1 MSEGKLE
8 KEVVFFLA
16 FLSYFLIQMIV
27 FYKTSYHF
35 AQNTG
40 FIACAVVFIIAL
52 IGKYTSINISLPD
65 VNIAVVIAVGVLVI
79 AGLIVGAVK
88 AERSRSA

>member
-1 MSEGKLE
+1 M
-8 KEVVFFLA
+8 
-16 FLSYFLIQMIV
+16 
-27 FYKTSYHF
+27 
-35 AQNTG
+35 
-40 FIACAVVFIIAL
+40 
-52 IGKYTSINISLPD
+52 IGKYTSINISLPE